1 MYTFNEQA
9 FELKL
14 DEMVLQGQDALAI
27 KTDSKLPDDVISK
40 IQEITRKR
48 GYNIFYYNNIYLLIY
63 YSTRRYYWD
72 VFTRLMDTNDK
83 MLINFVIAK
92 INGYSNNIIH
102 EFMKETS
109 ESEKKE

>member
-1 MYTFNEQA
+1 MYVFNEQA

-14 DEMVLQGQDALAI
+14 DEMVLQGQDALVI
-27 KTDSKLPDDVISK
+27 KTGPKLTDEVITK
-40 IQEITRKR
+40 IQELTRKR
-48 GYNIFYYNNIYLLIY
+48 GYNIFYYNNEYLLIY

-83 MLINFVIAK
+83 MLINFVVAK

-102 EFMKETS
+102 AFMKETS
-109 ESEKKE
+109 ESEKKD